1 MMGESHGIIPRFY
14 IIDGHNV
21 KIFRINAAGTN
32 PDLNTE
38 SHYSEG
44 IISGQLPDGFSLSG
58 IIRHGNSVVTD
69 A

>member
-1 MMGESHGIIPRFY
+1 MGEFHGILHPFY

-21 KIFRINAAGTN
+21 KSFRFYAAWTN
-32 PDLNTE
+32 LDLNKE
-38 SHYSEG
+38 SSYSEG
-44 IISGQLPDGFSLSG
+44 IISGQLLDGFSLSG